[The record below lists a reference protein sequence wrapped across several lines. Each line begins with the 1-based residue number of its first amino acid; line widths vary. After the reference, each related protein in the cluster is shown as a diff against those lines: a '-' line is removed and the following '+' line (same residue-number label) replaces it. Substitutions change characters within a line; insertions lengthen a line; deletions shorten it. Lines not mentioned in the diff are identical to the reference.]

1 MLIKCRF
8 LKNALPYGKEYT
20 YRSTEDVKVGD
31 HVEKGQQIGLS
42 GTTGRSTGN
51 HLHFQVEEN
60 GVAVNPLLYLEGNG
74 TSSELQRMDP
84 MKDIVS
90 GTKVVLEKKD
100 IETSGEDAQ
109 NAAVEETEAAES
121 IAETDSQKQQK
132 ETAVETA
139 EIADSAKQVVDKA
152 VKTEK
157 KTIK

>member
-1 MLIKCRF
+1 MHHSEI
-8 LKNALPYGKEYT
+8 Y
-20 YRSTEDVKVGD
+20 VKVGD

-100 IETSGEDAQ
+100 IETSGENAQ

>member
-1 MLIKCRF
+1 MWLSIHCYILR
-8 LKNALPYGKEYT
+8 A
-20 YRSTEDVKVGD
+20 TE
-31 HVEKGQQIGLS
+31 Q
-42 GTTGRSTGN
+42 
-51 HLHFQVEEN
+51 
-60 GVAVNPLLYLEGNG
+60 AVNC
-74 TSSELQRMDP
+74 SVWDP

-139 EIADSAKQVVDKA
+139 EIADSAKQIVDKA

>member
-1 MLIKCRF
+1 
-8 LKNALPYGKEYT
+8 
-20 YRSTEDVKVGD
+20 
-31 HVEKGQQIGLS
+31 
-42 GTTGRSTGN
+42 
-51 HLHFQVEEN
+51 
-60 GVAVNPLLYLEGNG
+60 
-74 TSSELQRMDP
+74 MDP

>member
-1 MLIKCRF
+1 M
-8 LKNALPYGKEYT
+8 
-20 YRSTEDVKVGD
+20 
-31 HVEKGQQIGLS
+31 
-42 GTTGRSTGN
+42 
-51 HLHFQVEEN
+51 
-60 GVAVNPLLYLEGNG
+60 AVNPLLYLEGNG

-100 IETSGEDAQ
+100 IEISGEDAQ

-139 EIADSAKQVVDKA
+139 EIVDSAKQVVDKA

-157 KTIK
+157 KTIQ

>member
-1 MLIKCRF
+1 MTKYMHHSEI
-8 LKNALPYGKEYT
+8 Y
-20 YRSTEDVKVGD
+20 VKVGD

-100 IETSGEDAQ
+100 AEASDDETQ
-109 NAAVEETEAAES
+109 NAAAGETEVIE
-121 IAETDSQKQQK
+121 ETDSQKQQK

-139 EIADSAKQVVDKA
+139 EIADSAKQAVDKA
-152 VKTEK
+152 VKSEK
-157 KTIK
+157 KTLKK